1 MFATRR
7 HPRHLCPVPRQS
19 IIDELEET
27 PRREE
32 SWALWIIL
40 GLLLSAALHLAFV
53 WWARDFP
60 VKTFSDSY
68 YDQLVPR
75 AFKVDRVDIDAALLE
90 EKETPAETPRS
101 IAPVPVEL
109 PPENIADEADSPS
122 SVADKPAQLGLD
134 AELLPEVHHTRPL
147 DQLAPDTTVALEEDL
162 QSMRDTL
169 LADQPASPRQP
180 ALALGEIAGGPSG
193 AGAADSD
200 VPAGYSNL
208 DELLARTGALAPH
221 DAPIFMPAD
230 VLFGYDESF
239 LRPDAITAS
248 ASSANS
254 SAATPPPASAS
265 KVTPTRSARPTTTPA
280 SASPAPSPSNNGSLA
295 KWPSTPPAST
305 HAGSATPAR
314 SSPPAATSRS
324 NNSTGAWR
332 LSFSAPAPH
341 VKPFPRQRTT

>member
-7 HPRHLCPVPRQS
+7 HPRHLSPVPRQT

-53 WWARDFP
+53 WWARDYP

-75 AFKVDRVDIDAALLE
+75 AFKVDRVEIDAALLE
-90 EKETPAETPRS
+90 EKETPAETPRN
-101 IAPVPVEL
+101 ITPAPVEL
-109 PPENIADEADSPS
+109 PPENIADETASP
-122 SVADKPAQLGLD
+122 APAAEKPAQLGLD
-134 AELLPEVHHTRPL
+134 AEPLPEVNPARSL
-147 DQLAPDTTVALEEDL
+147 DQLAPDTAVALEEDL
-162 QSMRDTL
+162 QSMREAL

-180 ALALGEIAGGPSG
+180 ALTLGEIAGGFSA
-193 AGAADSD
+193 AGSVGSD

-208 DELLARTGALAPH
+208 DELLTRTGELAPN

-239 LRPDAITAS
+239 LRPEAITSLGKLGELIRRNPS
-248 ASSANS
+248 ARFRIEGHTDSFGSPDYNARLSLSRAESVKQWLADQMAIDPARIDTRGLGNS
-254 SAATPPPASAS
+254 RPLVAATGSIEEQQLNRRVEIVILRPDA
-265 KVTPTRSARPTTTPA
+265 AR
-280 SASPAPSPSNNGSLA
+280 
-295 KWPSTPPAST
+295 
-305 HAGSATPAR
+305 
-314 SSPPAATSRS
+314 
-324 NNSTGAWR
+324 
-332 LSFSAPAPH
+332 
-341 VKPFPRQRTT
+341 